1 MNENG
6 PEPRSFQVPPRL
18 STRIILTICK
28 IRIDLNVDA
37 ANTPLMISIAC
48 KAGRVFLM
56 VAVSMMPQAKIGRND
71 YRENALHFISNVLIS
86 KLIEIF
92 LCVSQ

>member
-1 MNENG
+1 MGDDWEMIENG

-37 ANTPLMISIAC
+37 ANTPLVISITC
-48 KAGRVFLM
+48 KVGRVFLM
-56 VAVSMMPQAKIGRND
+56 VQAEIGRND
-71 YRENALHFISNVLIS
+71 YRENALHVISNVLLS
-86 KLIEIF
+86 KIIEIF
-92 LCVSQ
+92 LCVIQ